1 MESKYKNNIF
11 LYSFTSKYRTVIV
24 DIIFGFSILKEG
36 NCFSYQINWHIICA
50 GAIFIPKP
58 FAKNLLIWH
67 DVLSN
72 FAAINCCINNLYLFM
87 TILPPSRI
95 LRWNWDST
103 KLKYNWEINCFFLS
117 SSHSNIVQWQAN
129 FTFKGNNSSW
139 VSQTNAPFKIRL
151 NN

>member
-1 MESKYKNNIF
+1 MRSLHILANSFKWCRYIIVMSRIRDDIIEHNRVEINNIF
-11 LYSFTSKYRTVIV
+11 LYSFTSKYRKVIV
-24 DIIFGFSILKEG
+24 NIIFAFSILKEG

-72 FAAINCCINNLYLFM
+72 FSAINCVITNLYLFM

-95 LRWNWDST
+95 LRWNGNLR
-103 KLKYNWEINCFFLS
+103 KHNYNWEIHCFFWDP
-117 SSHSNIVQWQAN
+117 HTQI
-129 FTFKGNNSSW
+129 
-139 VSQTNAPFKIRL
+139 
-151 NN
+151 